1 MDLKRSLAIVACL
14 LIAACGGGGGGG
26 NNGNTGGN
34 TGGGTTTPPP
44 PTPTYTDSN
53 TYSSSGTAGLAS
65 PNEITAVTKHSLVI
79 GSTTLNYTATVGH
92 LTAMT
97 LTNPAPEASF
107 FYIAYTLDGANPGTR
122 PVTFFYNGGP
132 GSATVWLH
140 LGSFGPKRLATNAP
154 STTTPTPF
162 AFVDNTESLLDV
174 SDLVFVDAVGT
185 GFSEAISPNLNRT
198 FWGTDIDAQVFRDF
212 VMRYVAVNGRTSSP
226 KFLFGESYGTPRSAI
241 LVNLLESAGTQMT
254 GVVLQ
259 SSILNYNSNCGVFNV
274 VTISCYAYLPSY
286 AAVGAWLNL
295 VTPPQPVAQLPAY
308 MALMRPYASNVY
320 DPAVRGQMAGA
331 GVSGTIA
338 TQLAADTGMSA
349 GNWSAH
355 FNMDPTYFHD
365 NLVPGSVIGFYDGR
379 MVAQRGTPLAADDDP
394 SSTFYNDPFSTT
406 IVSYLSNDLHYTTPS
421 TYTVTSSA
429 INVWNF
435 SHAGL
440 QFPDTIP
447 DLAAA
452 IAQNPKL
459 RVFSANGYHD
469 IVTPFYN
476 TEVDLVRLN
485 APNANISTHFY
496 EGGHMTYLDD
506 VGRQQEKAELAA
518 FYASAVSAKVAEA
531 AAPAAPAPSRAFVE
545 TPRPIGT
552 MPAAAIEMKLRD
564 PMLPESLRNLKPT
577 PPTTGNALR
586 AQVEERLRGLFDSAR
601 PKRAGLLTLEEARAA
616 GLGYIANNFQAIDTR
631 GTGAVSFDDVKR
643 FMRERGATTLPN

>member
-1 MDLKRSLAIVACL
+1 MDTRRAFA
-14 LIAACGGGGGGG
+14 IAACLALAACGGSGGGGGGT
-26 NNGNTGGN
+26 TGGG
-34 TGGGTTTPPP
+34 TGGTTTPPP
-44 PTPTYTDSN
+44 PPAYTDSN
-53 TYSSSGTAGLAS
+53 TYSSGGSSSLAS

-79 GSTTLNYTATVGH
+79 GANTLNYTATVGH

-97 LTNPAPEASF
+97 LANPTPEASF
-107 FYIAYTLDGANPGTR
+107 FYIAYTLDGASPGTR

-185 GFSEAISPNLNRT
+185 GFSEAIAPNLNRT
-198 FWGTDIDAQVFRDF
+198 FWGTDVDAQVFRDF
-212 VMRYVAVNGRTSSP
+212 VMRYVAVNGRASSP
-226 KFLFGESYGTPRSAI
+226 KFLFGESYGTPRSSI

-259 SSILNYNSNCGVFNV
+259 SSILNYNSNCGVFNT
-274 VTISCYAYLPSY
+274 VTISCYAYVPSY
-286 AAVGAWLNL
+286 AAVGAWLGL

-308 MALMRPYASNVY
+308 MALMRPYASNLY
-320 DPAVRGQMAGA
+320 DPAVRAWMAGTA
-331 GVSGTIA
+331 PSGTIV

-355 FNMDPTYFHD
+355 FNMDPGYFHD

-394 SSTFYNDPFSTT
+394 SSTFYNDSFSST

-421 TYTVTSSA
+421 TYTISSNA
-429 INVWNF
+429 INVWDF

-440 QFPDTIP
+440 QFPDTVP

-459 RVFSANGYHD
+459 EVFSANGYHD
-469 IVTPFYN
+469 LVTPFYN
-476 TEVDLVRLN
+476 TEGDLARLG
-485 APNANISTHFY
+485 APNANISVHFY

-518 FYASAVSAKVAEA
+518 YYASTASTKVAEA
-531 AAPAAPAPSRAFVE
+531 AVPAAPSQPFAE
-545 TPRPIGT
+545 TPRPTGT
-552 MPAAAIEMKLRD
+552 MPAAAFEMKLRD
-564 PMLPESLRNLKPT
+564 PMLPPSLRDLRPT
-577 PPTTGNALR
+577 PPSTGDALR
-586 AQVEERLRGLFDSAR
+586 AEVEQRLQSLFDSAR
-601 PKRAGLLTLEEARAA
+601 PKRAGLVTLEEARAA

-631 GTGAVSFDDVKR
+631 GAGAVSFDDVKR
-643 FMRERGATTLPN
+643 FMRARGATTLPN